1 MIEREMNKLLLVV
14 GFLTAQSYAQDMRGN
29 AGRSLFSD
37 VKAARVGD
45 AVMVLVVEN
54 TSAVN
59 DARTATSRG
68 TDVGLGAN
76 MSTGSGSGTDI
87 SAGIGTDNKFKGE
100 GITSNSGSVRSK
112 ISARVDSVFAN
123 GNLAISGAR
132 SITVNG
138 EEQKLQIS
146 GVVRPADVMADNSV
160 FSFNISDARIVVQGD
175 GSVTEVQEP
184 GLITKFLRLLF

>member
-1 MIEREMNKLLLVV
+1 MKRLLLAVAMLA
-14 GFLTAQSYAQDMRGN
+14 GISHAQDMRSN

-59 DARTATSRG
+59 DARTSTSRG
-68 TDVGLGAN
+68 TDLGVNAN
-76 MSTGSGSGTDI
+76 VSTGSGSGTDI
-87 SAGIGTDNKFKGE
+87 SAGIGTDNQFKGE
-100 GITSNSGSVRSK
+100 GTTSNNGSVRSK

-123 GNLAISGAR
+123 GNLAISGSR
-132 SITVNG
+132 SITING

-146 GVVRPADVMADNSV
+146 GVVRPADIMADNAV
-160 FSFNISDARIVVQGD
+160 FSFNISDAKIVVQGD
-175 GSVTEVQEP
+175 GSLTTVQEP

>member
-1 MIEREMNKLLLVV
+1 MQRLLLII
-14 GFLTAQSYAQDMRGN
+14 GLCAAQSYGQDMRGN

-54 TSAVN
+54 TSAMN

-68 TDVGLGAN
+68 TDLGLGAN
-76 MSTGSGSGTDI
+76 LSTGSGSGTDI
-87 SAGIGTDNKFKGE
+87 KAGIGTDNQFKGE
-100 GITSNSGSVRSK
+100 GTTSNRGSVRSK

-123 GNLAISGAR
+123 GNLAISGSR

-138 EEQKLQIS
+138 EEQKLLIS
-146 GVVRPADVMADNSV
+146 GIVRPADVMADNSV
-160 FSFNISDARIVVQGD
+160 FSFNISEAKIVVQGD